1 MAQSKNKNPPSK
13 QNNLPEATENPDVLI
28 LNQAISARK
37 NLLFQKSRDVLQ
49 DLLKRKPAWEPA
61 RKELVRLYMDT
72 ENWKDAEIFLNKE
85 TSRVKTDPWLW
96 ANLSTV
102 CARLGKKKE
111 EILALKAC
119 VDIKPEPIL
128 LHKLFELQKNASDI
142 EGARET
148 VNTLRKIKE
157 TPDLKVAEAK
167 LLNLLG
173 KKDEAL
179 KLADTLLDDDDTL
192 NGALELWVAIHLG
205 DRNDPEIIMKRIEP
219 LVDKGK
225 KFPSIFVALARALHR
240 MEKYQEAIEYLKKA
254 ISADE
259 KQQSW
264 WYDLALQQ
272 RQSGLIED
280 SQKSLQH
287 VIELSPLSATG
298 LRVFGAEHK
307 YTIDDNMLHKLH
319 YAHAFIETFTEDKK
333 VEMYY
338 ALAKAFED
346 IGELATA
353 FKHYENAGKLQ
364 TKLTPYRHSAA
375 ASLMKLTRNKVGR
388 PTYANFKEPRSESNK
403 PVFVLGMPR
412 SGTTLTE
419 QLIATHPEAYGA
431 GELKLL
437 HRVID
442 GISINNRAIET
453 KSDHGAIPTFI
464 PGVDIKDCKKLS
476 FKERGELYDRAITV
490 LAEQSGKSGVKR
502 VVDKM
507 PGNYFWTGVIPFIL
521 PNAKIVHTQRHPL
534 DNCLSVYRIFFP
546 DGMPWSYD
554 LTNLGKVYR
563 AYYEHM
569 THWET
574 ALPEHM
580 MITVNYEVLIADFEN
595 QAKRII
601 NHVGLPWDESCL
613 KFHENDRQVKTA
625 SLNQVRK
632 PIYNTSVG
640 RWKKY
645 EAYLKPLIKE
655 LGPLINE
662 YEDKIKIQL
671 ENLK

>member
-1 MAQSKNKNPPSK
+1 
-13 QNNLPEATENPDVLI
+13 
-28 LNQAISARK
+28 
-37 NLLFQKSRDVLQ
+37 
-49 DLLKRKPAWEPA
+49 
-61 RKELVRLYMDT
+61 
-72 ENWKDAEIFLNKE
+72 
-85 TSRVKTDPWLW
+85 
-96 ANLSTV
+96 
-102 CARLGKKKE
+102 LGKKKE
-111 EILALKAC
+111 EISALKSC
-119 VDIKPEPIL
+119 VEIKPEPLL
-128 LHKLFELQKNASDI
+128 LHRLFELQKNSSDI

-148 VNTLRKIKE
+148 VNILRKIKE
-157 TPDLKVAEAK
+157 TPELKIAEAK

-179 KLADTLLDDDDTL
+179 QLADKLLDDDSTL
-192 NGALELWVAIHLG
+192 NGSLELWVAIHLG
-205 DRNDPEIIMKRIEP
+205 DRNDPEMVIKRMEP
-219 LVDKGK
+219 MVGKGK
-225 KFPSIFVALARALHR
+225 KFPSIYVALARALHR
-240 MEKYQEAIEYLKKA
+240 MEKYQEAVEYLKKA
-254 ISADE
+254 INVDD
-259 KQQSW
+259 KQQAW

-280 SQKSLQH
+280 SQKSLEH
-287 VIELSPLSATG
+287 VIDLSPLTATG

-307 YTIDDNMLHKLH
+307 FTVGDKMFNRLH
-319 YAHAFIETFTEDKK
+319 YAHAFMERFPDDKK
-333 VEMYY
+333 VEMYF

-364 TKLTPYRHSAA
+364 TKLTPYRHSSA
-375 ASLMKLTRNKVGR
+375 ASLMKLTRTKVGR
-388 PTYANFKEPRSESNK
+388 TTYANFKEPRSESDK

-464 PGVDIKDCKKLS
+464 PGVNVGDCKKLS
-476 FKERGELYDRAITV
+476 FKERGELYDKAISA
-490 LAEQSGKSGVKR
+490 LAKANGKSNVKR

-507 PGNYFWTGVIPFIL
+507 PGNYFWAGVIPFIL

-569 THWET
+569 TYWET
-574 ALPEHM
+574 ALPENM

-601 NHVGLPWDESCL
+601 NHVGLPWDEACL

-645 EAYLKPLIKE
+645 EEYLKPLIKE
-655 LGPLINE
+655 LGPLITE
-662 YEDKIKIQL
+662 YEDKIQAQL
-671 ENLK
+671 KNIK